1 MQDDDVEIKEE
12 PLARQQ
18 PIQVPTTS
26 RSMALGGY
34 IAPTIDW
41 TQDSQLPDRL
51 EDFKRECLTLFGLE
65 LKDADDNAKAL
76 RVIQWAGEPGKRQFK
91 AWNVKAQDLKIDKVW
106 EEFEKFANRTK
117 NFMRAR
123 FDLMKMQQK
132 KDEPADV
139 WYQRVQA
146 QLTPCGYKPEMEAIQ
161 LRDNFVLKLTDQE
174 MAGKISSEIKKHGDT
189 YTANQALEKAC
200 ELQQN
205 KAANTFLQQTVK
217 HEPIENQVLAMRS
230 QRTEMATTKSN
241 KWRNNRRQVPTKQ
254 AEQQNNRREWKCKR
268 CGGQHQKTRECPAAN
283 KTCHKCGR
291 NGHFARACLGKSYKH
306 RVQSIQAKQ
315 ETDMAEYEDN
325 PTVRYQASQIKVC
338 AKVNQ
343 VKEPQEPEPPVD
355 KKIVMVTIPYAK
367 TPNEETKNCLRMRV
381 DTCADINI
389 MPLSV
394 YQTIF
399 DDIKKQKL
407 LPTGIQVTTYN
418 DSTLDLI
425 GRCTLYLQHP
435 NTPEKMAATFYV
447 TQDEGSVLLSCSTS
461 LKLEVIEVPEQ
472 RPVPP
477 YMPIY
482 TSSIDKP
489 KLTEQYVVYQN
500 EIIEVYDKNN
510 PNRIIRSKQDIKKLY
525 PSVFTGIGK
534 FPGEPYQIQLDP
546 NVPPRQMP
554 YRPVPMHLEEQF
566 NGKIKEM
573 EETGVIK
580 KVLQEE
586 FTPWIS
592 SYVLVE
598 TTDKDGKPK
607 LRICLDPSNLN
618 KAVIREPYKYM
629 VPDELSSKL
638 AGATAITVVD
648 CSKGYWHEE
657 LTEESSLLTT
667 FNCSLG
673 RYRFTRMPFGVS
685 VAGDVFQRKLD
696 ECIRDI
702 RNVYCIADDI
712 MVVGYEEDH
721 SDHDKA
727 LTNLFQ
733 RAEKCN
739 LKFNLDKIQYKKKE
753 VSFFGETYTTTGRKP
768 DPGKVEAIRTMK
780 QPENKK
786 ELQSF
791 LGLCQ
796 YLTKF
801 TPELAS
807 LSEPLRFLTRKNAIF
822 EWTQQHT
829 RAFDRIKQT
838 LTKEQEL
845 AHFDPEKETVI
856 QTDASIKGL
865 GACLLQEGKP
875 VYYASRAIGE
885 AEKNYVA
892 IELESLAVAWAF
904 EKLHHFIYGKKF
916 KLQTDQKPLATILS
930 RSQNASTPRL
940 QRLLNRAFQYD
951 FDVEYIKGETNV
963 LADCLSRLGV
973 TKDHI
978 KLPKAMVHSV
988 SVELPATKDFLD
1000 RVRTATRKD
1009 QELQLLTQQ
1018 VRSGWPKKF
1027 SEVDA
1032 KLKCYWSFRE
1042 DIMIADDIL
1051 VKGHRIIVPSSMREY
1066 MLEQVHEG
1074 HFGMDKCKMRM
1085 SNCCY
1090 WPSVNKDIE
1099 RMIRNCPTC
1108 LEFAPAKPRIKKKD
1122 MLHHEIPH
1130 TPWTKLATDIFYF
1143 QGTNYLVLV
1152 DYTSKFPVVKQLRRI
1167 DQRAVITAF
1176 EEIFAER
1183 GYPDE
1188 LVSDNGPCYRGEQFR
1203 EFLKT
1208 KGIKHTTSS
1217 PYYPQSNGLAE
1228 AYVKVVKNM
1237 MKKAQKCKVRFNDM
1251 MYQYRTSPVAGKK
1264 ESPIELLEQRRP
1276 RTNMPHLGKGNPRG
1290 DPKAKTHNYP
1300 IGIKVMYRGG
1310 PDPDSTLHGTWYP
1323 ARITSHLEEPRS
1335 YLLEN
1340 NYSKIVETHRT
1351 THTPVL
1357 HSTTTTSETDDVGR
1371 LREPTDTPNSSKQT
1385 GPHQKQAQAGRQR
1398 IHSRQMA
1405 ES

>member
-1 MQDDDVEIKEE
+1 
-12 PLARQQ
+12 
-18 PIQVPTTS
+18 
-26 RSMALGGY
+26 
-34 IAPTIDW
+34 
-41 TQDSQLPDRL
+41 
-51 EDFKRECLTLFGLE
+51 
-65 LKDADDNAKAL
+65 
-76 RVIQWAGEPGKRQFK
+76 
-91 AWNVKAQDLKIDKVW
+91 
-106 EEFEKFANRTK
+106 
-117 NFMRAR
+117 
-123 FDLMKMQQK
+123 MKMQQK
-132 KDEPADV
+132 KEEPADV

-146 QLTPCGYKPEMEAIQ
+146 QLTPCGYSPEMEAIQ

-174 MAGKISSEIKKHGDT
+174 MAGKISSEIKKHGDA
-189 YTANQALEKAC
+189 YTVNQALEKAC

-217 HEPIENQVLAMRS
+217 YEPIESQVLAMGS

-254 AEQQNNRREWKCKR
+254 AEQSNNRREWKCKR
-268 CGGQHQKTRECPAAN
+268 CGGQHQKPRECPAAN
-283 KTCHKCGR
+283 KNCHKCGK
-291 NGHFARACLGKSYKH
+291 NGHFARACLGKNFKH
-306 RVQSIQAKQ
+306 RIQSLQAEQ
-315 ETDMAEYEDN
+315 EIDMAEYEEN
-325 PTVRYQASQIKVC
+325 PAVRYQASQIKVC
-338 AKVNQ
+338 ARVNQ

-355 KKIVMVTIPYAK
+355 KKIVMVTIPYAE
-367 TPNEETKNCLRMRV
+367 TPNAEPKDCLRMRV

-399 DDIKKQKL
+399 DDVTKQKL

-435 NTPEKMAATFYV
+435 NKSEKVAATFYV

-472 RPVPP
+472 RPIPP

-489 KLTEQYVVYQN
+489 KFTDQYVVYQN
-500 EIIEVYDKNN
+500 EIIEIYDKQN
-510 PNRIIRSKQDIKKLY
+510 PNRVIKSKQDIKRLY

-554 YRPVPMHLEEQF
+554 YRPVPVHLEKQF

-598 TTDKDGKPK
+598 TTDKDGRPK

-618 KAVIREPYKYM
+618 KAVIREPYKYI

-638 AGATAITVVD
+638 ATAITVVD

-696 ECIRDI
+696 ECIGDI

-739 LKFNLDKIQYKKKE
+739 LKFNLDKIQYKQKE

-807 LSEPLRFLTRKNAIF
+807 LSKPLRFLTRKNAIF

-829 RAFDRIKQT
+829 RAFERIKET

-856 QTDASIKGL
+856 QTNASIKGL

-875 VYYASRAIGE
+875 VYYTSRAIAE
-885 AEKNYVA
+885 AENNYVA

-963 LADCLSRLGV
+963 LADCLSRLSV

-1000 RVRTATRKD
+1000 RVRAASQKD
-1009 QELQLLTQQ
+1009 QELQLLAQQ
-1018 VRSGWPKKF
+1018 VKLGWPKKIN
-1027 SEVDA
+1027 EVDDRI
-1032 KLKCYWSFRE
+1032 KCYWSFRE
-1042 DIMIADDIL
+1042 DITVTDDIL
-1051 VKGHRIIVPSSMREY
+1051 VKGHRIIVPTSMREY
-1066 MLEQVHEG
+1066 MLDQVHEG

-1090 WPSVNKDIE
+1090 WPKVNKEIE
-1099 RMIRNCPTC
+1099 DMIGNCPTC
-1108 LEFAPAKPRIKKKD
+1108 LEFAPAKPKVKKKD

-1130 TPWTKLATDIFYF
+1130 IPWTKLAMDIFHF
-1143 QGTNYLVLV
+1143 QGANYLILV
-1152 DYTSKFPVVKQLRRI
+1152 DYTSKFPVVKQLRKI
-1167 DQRAVITAF
+1167 DQRAVITAL
-1176 EEIFAER
+1176 EETFTER

-1188 LVSDNGPCYRGEQFR
+1188 LISDNGPCYRGEQFC
-1203 EFLKT
+1203 EFLKR

-1237 MKKAQKCKVRFNDM
+1237 MKKAQKCKIRFNDM
-1251 MYQYRTSPVAGKK
+1251 LYQYRTSPVAGKK

-1276 RTNMPHLGKGNPRG
+1276 RTNMPYLGKGNPRG
-1290 DPKAKTHNYP
+1290 EPKAKTHNYP
-1300 IGIKVMYRGG
+1300 IGIQVMYRGG
-1310 PDPDSTLHGTWYP
+1310 PDPNSSYHCTWYP
-1323 ARITSHLEEPRS
+1323 AKVTSHLEEPRS

-1340 NYSKIVETHRT
+1340 NYSKVVRRT
-1351 THTPVL
+1351 EQHIRPFYTPPRRNNRRRDRIDTEYYRAPTATKKRSLNTIGGPTRKQRIELEV
-1357 HSTTTTSETDDVGR
+1357 TTSDRWRSRNLRPTPSRMECYTDPGR
-1371 LREPTDTPNSSKQT
+1371 LSLSPPNSHGAPDPELRRSS
-1385 GPHQKQAQAGRQR
+1385 R
-1398 IHSRQMA
+1398 ILARRS
-1405 ES
+1405 SSDTD